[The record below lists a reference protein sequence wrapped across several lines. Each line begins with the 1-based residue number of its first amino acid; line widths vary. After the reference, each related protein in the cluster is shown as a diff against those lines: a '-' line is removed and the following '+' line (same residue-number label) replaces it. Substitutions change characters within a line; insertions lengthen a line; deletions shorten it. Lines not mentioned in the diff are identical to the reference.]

1 MHEIWR
7 MVQQLLLNYFKDINF
22 HNDCIR
28 MKWKLCVGFWCTCM
42 CVLLFLGGRGVGGGR
57 YQSDKFSVL
66 RFQRTSIN
74 LACMLF
80 NGMQSAWGFVR
91 TRWYCIACM
100 YAFTI
105 SVSELILIYQFK
117 GLEVFLIQLLKTNH
131 SKSLLY
137 RMFELLLLNYYD
149 SLIQREFLFC
159 FATLCR
165 AEFAICISRYQS
177 KQLNHIVQFS
187 NINSK
192 NLHISVR
199 PWRFNQLEH
208 TACKFWALSFA
219 IFIAIVKIPQLIWS
233 SM

>member
-42 CVLLFLGGRGVGGGR
+42 CVLLFFGGVGGGR

-117 GLEVFLIQLLKTNH
+117 GLEVFLFNFWKPVILN
-131 SKSLLY
+131 LY
-137 RMFELLLLNYYD
+137 FTVCLNYYYWTTMTVWFKGNFFFALQLYVEQNLQFAFLD
-149 SLIQREFLFC
+149 INRNNWTILCNFLI
-159 FATLCR
+159 
-165 AEFAICISRYQS
+165 
-177 KQLNHIVQFS
+177 
-187 NINSK
+187 
-192 NLHISVR
+192 
-199 PWRFNQLEH
+199 
-208 TACKFWALSFA
+208 
-219 IFIAIVKIPQLIWS
+219 
-233 SM
+233 